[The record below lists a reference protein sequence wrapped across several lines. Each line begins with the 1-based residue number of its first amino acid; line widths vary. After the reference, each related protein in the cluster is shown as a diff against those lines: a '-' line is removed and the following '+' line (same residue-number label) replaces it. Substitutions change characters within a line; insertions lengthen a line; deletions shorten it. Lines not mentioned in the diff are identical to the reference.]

1 MTDCKTNLTEKIRNY
16 HYDKRNIIKFH
27 VEKILVISTLSKLYQ
42 RSQGYRHSLKVI
54 MDHHCRLNVTDNCK
68 LTLGK
73 KLGIKNY
80 QGPALLGI
88 LSSTSSTQRVASDC
102 CL

>member
-54 MDHHCRLNVTDNCK
+54 MDHHCRLNVTDNCS
-68 LTLGK
+68 LRMTRK
-73 KLGIKNY
+73 KSKY
-80 QGPALLGI
+80 
-88 LSSTSSTQRVASDC
+88 
-102 CL
+102 